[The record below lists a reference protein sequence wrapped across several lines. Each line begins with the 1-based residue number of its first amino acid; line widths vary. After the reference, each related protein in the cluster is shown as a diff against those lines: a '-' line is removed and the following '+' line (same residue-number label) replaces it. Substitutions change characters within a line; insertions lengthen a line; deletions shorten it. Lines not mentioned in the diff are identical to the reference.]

1 MECLTCTESLTA
13 FMDGELSPDQAKNI
27 ESHFTQC
34 TPCHDDYR
42 SLLHTY
48 QLVEQVDLL
57 ELNPDLWTRIHSEIT
72 DLSPSESTWLA
83 SLRSLFGIRWV
94 PIAAGTLGVA
104 FLSLFFVNQ
113 PNPEVQQKA
122 FDKYVREREQL
133 ELPRVPVSPNASSL
147 ELRIAYPNPFIVS
160 DNRPQ
165 ENPFK
170 LE

>member
-13 FMDGELSPDQAKNI
+13 FMDGELSPDQAKKV

-94 PIAAGTLGVA
+94 PIAAGTLGVV

-113 PNPEVQQKA
+113 PNPGVQQA
-122 FDKYVREREQL
+122 FLEYVREREQL
-133 ELPRVPVSPNASSL
+133 AVPQVRVSQNASSM
-147 ELRIAYPNPFIVS
+147 ELSTAYPNPFIVH
-160 DNRPQ
+160 NPRPQ

>member
-1 MECLTCTESLTA
+1 
-13 FMDGELSPDQAKNI
+13 MDGELSPDQARKVEI
-27 ESHFTQC
+27 HFTQC
-34 TPCHDDYR
+34 TPCHDDYQ

-48 QLVEQVDLL
+48 QLVEQVGFL
-57 ELNPDLWTRIHSEIT
+57 ELDPNLWTRIHSEIT

-94 PIAAGTLGVA
+94 PIAAGTLGVV

-113 PNPEVQQKA
+113 PNPKIQDA
-122 FDKYVREREQL
+122 FDEYVREREQL
-133 ELPRVPVSPNASSL
+133 ELPRVRVSQNASSL

>member
-13 FMDGELSPDQAKNI
+13 FMDGELSPDQAKKV

-94 PIAAGTLGVA
+94 PIAAGTLGVV

-113 PNPEVQQKA
+113 PNPEVQQA
-122 FDKYVREREQL
+122 FLEYVREREQL
-133 ELPRVPVSPNASSL
+133 AVPQVRVSQNASSM
-147 ELRIAYPNPFIVS
+147 ELSTAYPNPFIVH
-160 DNRPQ
+160 NPRPQ

-170 LE
+170 LK

>member
-13 FMDGELSPDQAKNI
+13 FMDGELSPAQAKKV

-34 TPCHDDYR
+34 TLCHDDYQ

-48 QLVEQVDLL
+48 QLVEQVGLL
-57 ELNPDLWTRIHSEIT
+57 ELDPNLWTRIHSEIT

-94 PIAAGTLGVA
+94 PIAAGTLGVV
-104 FLSLFFVNQ
+104 FLSLLFVNQ
-113 PNPEVQQKA
+113 PNPEIQQA
-122 FDKYVREREQL
+122 LREWFTEREQ
-133 ELPRVPVSPNASSL
+133 EVRT
-147 ELRIAYPNPFIVS
+147 AYPNPFIVH
-160 DNRPQ
+160 DRRPQ
-165 ENPFK
+165 ENPFR

>member
-13 FMDGELSPDQAKNI
+13 FMDGELSPAQAKKV

-34 TPCHDDYR
+34 TLCHDDYQ

-48 QLVEQVDLL
+48 QLVEQVGLL
-57 ELNPDLWTRIHSEIT
+57 ELDPNLWTRIHSEIT

-94 PIAAGTLGVA
+94 PIAAGTLGVV

-113 PNPEVQQKA
+113 PNPEIQDA
-122 FDKYVREREQL
+122 FDEYVREREQL
-133 ELPRVPVSPNASSL
+133 ELPRVRVSQNASSL